1 MVKPDSKPEN
11 NLQDYYLLAA
21 ATEMEKRLDEI
32 EKNAKKDE
40 EKLTPKPIKP
50 IAQFL
55 KQAKERGVRN
65 STEQK
70 FEKKDKQNDSLRGSQ
85 IFSARRQN

>member
-1 MVKPDSKPEN
+1 MEVAKPDPKPEN

-40 EKLTPKPIKP
+40 EKLMPKPIKP

-55 KQAKERGVRN
+55 KQAKDRVLRN
-65 STEQK
+65 STE
-70 FEKKDKQNDSLRGSQ
+70 
-85 IFSARRQN
+85 